1 MRVLVAEDDA
11 ELADYLVGLLGDH
24 GHEAIVAA
32 SGDEAVVLLAE
43 AGPFDVAV
51 LDRMLPGRHGMAVL
65 DTARAAGDGTP
76 VLMLTALN
84 SIADRVEGLEAGADD
99 YLVKPFAAAELLAR
113 LNALG
118 RRRAV
123 EHSTVILTV
132 GPLRVDVL
140 RREAFAHGRLVALQ
154 PRELRLLEELMRAA
168 GRVVTRTML
177 LEAVWH
183 FHFEPQTN
191 IVESHMSRLRSK
203 LGLAGAKEVIET
215 VRGAG
220 YRLRVGR

>member
-11 ELADYLVGLLGDH
+11 ELADYLAGLLGDH

-32 SGDEAVVLLAE
+32 SGDEAVALLAG

-51 LDRMLPGRHGMAVL
+51 LDRMLPGRDGMAVL

-76 VLMLTALN
+76 VLILTALG
-84 SIADRVEGLEAGADD
+84 SIADRVDGLEAGADD

-113 LNALG
+113 INALG

-123 EHSTVILTV
+123 EHPTVMLTV
-132 GPLRVDVL
+132 GPLKVDVL
-140 RREAFAHGRLVALQ
+140 RREAFVYGRLVALQ

-168 GRVVTRTML
+168 GRVVTRKML
-177 LEAVWH
+177 LETVWH

-191 IVESHMSRLRSK
+191 IVESHMSRLRAK
-203 LGLAGAKEVIET
+203 LGLAGAKDVIET